1 MDPAP
6 LRGER
11 EGFCGGAST
20 HLYARRDA
28 VDDLDG
34 TAVRVSRQRLADAV
48 DLHLAFGLRARLLA
62 IDCLTRGAL
71 QTAVLGGGGQ
81 LMRLRDSVNGGE
93 RPRLKL

>member
-1 MDPAP
+1 M
-6 LRGER
+6 
-11 EGFCGGAST
+11 EGAWT

-34 TAVRVSRQRLADAV
+34 AAVRVSRQRLADAV

-71 QTAVLGGGGQ
+71 QTAVLGGGGAHQYKPIIINQ
-81 LMRLRDSVNGGE
+81 LMRLVSDEGYRVICQD
-93 RPRLKL
+93 